1 MNAQGFRKILKK
13 LDKKLGLD
21 TQQVY
26 WETKVAQLPFVT
38 QDEIVKNIDT
48 LTQWLSNMAVNDSMS
63 GASTPA
69 SARYYQTGIIRDLGK
84 HESLVHAID
93 DDSVDQLKQQL
104 HKLGS
109 GSIDQK
115 FGYAM
120 LERAAIKGSP
130 CCLEYLLSNVKVNP
144 MGRYDINERNL
155 LHKICIGVRDDWV
168 EGDLFSSAMHTVVQK
183 LLQVAPDLNAQVDCI
198 GRRPLHY
205 AAEFG
210 QAALAQLFL
219 HQAIDTGD
227 YSKEGFS
234 DPMWQDREGHTP
246 LFLAILYGN
255 YLTLKELVETG
266 KIDDID
272 GIIAGKMVVLQHGW
286 VRTRCLDHL
295 LFSSCISPTCS

>member
-1 MNAQGFRKILKK
+1 
-13 LDKKLGLD
+13 
-21 TQQVY
+21 
-26 WETKVAQLPFVT
+26 
-38 QDEIVKNIDT
+38 
-48 LTQWLSNMAVNDSMS
+48 
-63 GASTPA
+63 
-69 SARYYQTGIIRDLGK
+69 
-84 HESLVHAID
+84 
-93 DDSVDQLKQQL
+93 
-104 HKLGS
+104 
-109 GSIDQK
+109 
-115 FGYAM
+115 M

-168 EGDLFSSAMHTVVQK
+168 EDDLFSSAMHAVVQK
-183 LLQVAPDLNAQVDCI
+183 LLQVAPDLNDQVDCI

-219 HQAIDTGD
+219 RQAIDTGD

-286 VRTRCLDHL
+286 MRTRCLDHL
-295 LFSSCISPTCS
+295 LFSSCISSTSSQWCGGT